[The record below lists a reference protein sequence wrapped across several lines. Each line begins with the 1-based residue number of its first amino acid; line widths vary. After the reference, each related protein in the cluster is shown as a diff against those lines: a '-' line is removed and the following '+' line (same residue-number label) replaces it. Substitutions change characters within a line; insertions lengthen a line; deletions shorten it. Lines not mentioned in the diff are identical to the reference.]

1 MNTDQ
6 PSPLP
11 DSFRE
16 IAKTATIILAIATAA
31 AFGLMGKMFHWLISI
46 YSALLAT
53 PLLCMLWFRFK
64 ILLRVRFERLQW
76 ADAKRLYGWSI
87 LTFFSLLFFLH
98 SLELLRGKWA
108 YAQLQAELETN
119 GQSLSWNNV
128 IPPGVPDEDNF
139 CAIPLLA
146 ALVDIPSNSNWML
159 GPAPPKS
166 SPELERIMRISV
178 PDPSRPA
185 CWSTSELPDF
195 EQQRQ
200 AIAAN
205 KALFGDVNPTNSA
218 PTEILK
224 ALTVFE
230 PELRDLRQAMN
241 RPDARWKLPYKT
253 GWFVADRIATRD
265 RALQKLMTLLS
276 IQSSALLA
284 MDDLEKAESA
294 IMLNLRLTDTLREPM
309 TWSLYFRMDYIQK
322 ALAPIWD
329 GIAKQRWSKESLTR
343 LQTRLD
349 KIRLLDDAD
358 QWNQVAALEC
368 MTFWQGVDD
377 SLAVGNLIKHYGALR
392 ESDREPLF
400 WVGLL
405 WTLHP
410 RGWTYQNKVHAY
422 RWFHQDPT
430 KWSDFR
436 NPMDPVNRLFIFP
449 KYKAISASHT
459 DRAPRYDRIVQ
470 QARVACALE
479 RYHLERDT
487 YPESLESL
495 TPAWMNELPKSESGE
510 PLLGYRQTSNGR
522 YLLYPADA
530 KKVSEDFEPLD
541 LRYRYHHDQNE
552 FGDDVWRYPP
562 KG

>member
-178 PDPSRPA
+178 PDPSRSA

-265 RALQKLMTLLS
+265 RALQKLMTFL
-276 IQSSALLA
+276 
-284 MDDLEKAESA
+284 
-294 IMLNLRLTDTLREPM
+294 
-309 TWSLYFRMDYIQK
+309 
-322 ALAPIWD
+322 
-329 GIAKQRWSKESLTR
+329 
-343 LQTRLD
+343 
-349 KIRLLDDAD
+349 
-358 QWNQVAALEC
+358 
-368 MTFWQGVDD
+368 QGVDD
-377 SLAVGNLIKHYGALR
+377 SFAVGNLIKHYGALR